1 MKHSFA
7 EDVKQLDSCD
17 LSVFHSTTYKF
28 LSFYS
33 FYENTDQLVSSL
45 CPQCDRVGD
54 GVHMYLPATVCTYV
68 RMCNNYVE
76 VNSAV
81 RVLML
86 VLHTCI

>member
-1 MKHSFA
+1 MKHSFP

-45 CPQCDRVGD
+45 CPHCDRVVD
-54 GVHMYLPATVCTYV
+54 GVHMYLLPAMVCMYV
-68 RMCNNYVE
+68 CAMIMWR
-76 VNSAV
+76 
-81 RVLML
+81 RIVLG
-86 VLHTCI
+86 VC

>member
-1 MKHSFA
+1 MKHSFD

-45 CPQCDRVGD
+45 CPHCDGVGD
-54 GVHMYLPATVCTYV
+54 GVHMYLLPAAVCRYV
-68 RMCNNYVE
+68 CAIIMGR
-76 VNSAV
+76 
-81 RVLML
+81 RIVLG
-86 VLHTCI
+86 VC